1 MSLKTS
7 AGGNDYPIT
16 PEGQY
21 TARCFKIIDLGTQW
35 VEWMGDKKQ
44 QRKVMITWELL
55 DKTVKMSDG
64 KPWAATKKY
73 TNSLDERGRL
83 RPDLESW
90 RGKKFTEA
98 ELEEFDLI
106 KVLGAY
112 CTIQIVHDET
122 GKYAN
127 VQTIMAYKGDKP
139 EPVNPDVA
147 FDIDAPDMQIFET
160 FSDRMKEQIQSA
172 QEWQVNQATKAAE
185 VKQSHPTDDPEDQK
199 AIDTYIDSLQDEPIN
214 LDDIPF

>member
-7 AGGNDYPIT
+7 ASSGTDYPLT
-16 PEGQY
+16 PEGVY

-44 QRKVMITWELL
+44 QRKVLITWELL
-55 DKTVKMSDG
+55 DKTIKMEDG

-83 RPDLESW
+83 RPDLEAW

-98 ELEEFDLI
+98 ELDEFDLM

-127 VQTIMAYKGDKP
+127 VNSIMSYKGDKP
-139 EPVNPDVA
+139 EPVNPDMA
-147 FDIDAPDMQIFET
+147 FDIDDPDLQIFNT
-160 FSDRMKEQIQSA
+160 FSDRMKEQIEAA
-172 QEWQVNQATKAAE
+172 QEWQAKQIVAA
-185 VKQSHPTDDPEDQK
+185 KHANLPQSEEDADNK
-199 AIDTYIDSLQDEPIN
+199 AIDTYIDTLATDEVN